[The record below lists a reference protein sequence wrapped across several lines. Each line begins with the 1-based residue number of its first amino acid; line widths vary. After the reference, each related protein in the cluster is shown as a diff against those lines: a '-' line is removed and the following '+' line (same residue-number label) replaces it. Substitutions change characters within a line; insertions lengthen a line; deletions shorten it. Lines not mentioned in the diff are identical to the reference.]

1 MIDVFLWIML
11 ILQVYN
17 IHFEIPSFYELI
29 KLSIVVCTMLNLE
42 VSIE

>member
-17 IHFEIPSFYELI
+17 IHFPSFYELI
-29 KLSIVVCTMLNLE
+29 ELSIVVCTMLNLE

>member
-17 IHFEIPSFYELI
+17 IHFPSFYELI
-29 KLSIVVCTMLNLE
+29 KLSIAVCTMLNLE
-42 VSIE
+42 VGIE